1 MSAETRNREEIGI
14 RTANETDLAAI
25 NDIYNFYVDHST
37 CTYQTQAETM
47 ADRKAWFAAHGKSY
61 PIFVAERNGEIVGWG
76 SISRFHPRAG
86 YRFAVENS
94 IYLRKDSL
102 RMGIG
107 ARLLELLIQ
116 ESRRLG
122 YHTIIA
128 GISGEQTASIELHR
142 KFGFTE
148 AGRLREVGYKFDQW
162 LDVIYM
168 QLRL

>member
-1 MSAETRNREEIGI
+1 MSAGIAEGGEIGI
-14 RTANETDLAAI
+14 RPAAEADLSSI

-37 CTYQTQAETM
+37 CTYQTQPETM
-47 ADRKAWFAAHGKSY
+47 ADRAAWFTAHGEGY
-61 PIFVAERNGEIVGWG
+61 PVFVAERDGKIVGWG

-94 IYLRKDSL
+94 IYLRKDSR

-107 ARLLELLIQ
+107 ARLLELLIR

-128 GISGEQTASIELHR
+128 GISAEQIASIELHR
-142 KFGFTE
+142 KFGFIE